1 MPLQSPNQESP
12 PLKTLAL
19 TAVVASITL
28 RGCAA
33 SQPPV
38 NYANPGANYY
48 ADLQA
53 CSEQAARAQQ
63 AISANYGGRSSAPT
77 GMDCTTLGN
86 QTNCTSTGGGGQPDF
101 LAAAAAGSALGRAW
115 SEERSC
121 MPDKGWQ

>member
-1 MPLQSPNQESP
+1 M
-12 PLKTLAL
+12 KTQALA
-19 TAVVASITL
+19 AVLASVAL
-28 RGCAA
+28 LGCAA

-63 AISANYGGRSSAPT
+63 AISANYGGGSSAPT

-86 QTNCTSTGGGGQPDF
+86 QTNCTNTYGGGQPKF
-101 LAAAAAGSALGRAW
+101 LAAAAAGSAMSASW
-115 SEERSC
+115 AAERNC
-121 MPDKGWQ
+121 MPAKGWR